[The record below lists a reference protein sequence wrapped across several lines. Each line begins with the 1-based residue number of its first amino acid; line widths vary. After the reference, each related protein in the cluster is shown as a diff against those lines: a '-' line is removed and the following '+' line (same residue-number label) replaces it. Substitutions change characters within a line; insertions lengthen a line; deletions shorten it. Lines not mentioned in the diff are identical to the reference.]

1 MNVPGTRWNRL
12 TRPCVLAA
20 VAVTL
25 LPLLYFFPAT
35 SGSLIISPDDGVIQ
49 NIPFRVAVAEMV
61 RNGYAPLWNPWL
73 FCGMPLFAAAQ
84 AGVLFPLN
92 WFYLLFPAALATNL
106 MMLST
111 YMVAALGAYLYARRS
126 GIGIA
131 GAAVTSIIWQCGGFL
146 VNQVGHT
153 NIAHTAALFPWL
165 LWAIDGYANT
175 GDRRRG
181 LLLAAIVALQ
191 CFAGHQ
197 QTFVYGTMVACAYC
211 AVIWR
216 ATRAAG
222 NQNFYRSSFVFLAA
236 GLCLAAVQIVP
247 TLELLGH
254 SLRSDASYEFFT
266 SFSMP
271 RRFVAAFFAPYL
283 MGGGDGTLFRAPYV
297 GPSFYAEYVGY
308 VGLASLVLGVLAV
321 VLQRDAQAKFWACV
335 VVMGLLLALGRY
347 APLEFY
353 KLIYLVPG
361 LNLFRVPARHLME
374 VQFALAV
381 LAGRGL
387 TALLAHDDRRAV
399 RRWAVFSGVAL
410 LIITGI
416 VITAGRP
423 MSFRLG
429 RTAPVTIMRAPE
441 LFLPLLIAAIS
452 AWSVWLVARRQT
464 RIAVGLLIGV
474 LLVDLCLWGQFSGWR
489 ISSPN
494 AQSELWS
501 EPTVFKFL
509 RGQAAGGASPA
520 KERYRILTQDHF
532 FAPSEPAS
540 YAARVTEWSLPLQP
554 DIAMMHGHE
563 NAAGY
568 EGFGLARYSKL
579 AGDMKVWGDLTDPER
594 TLRSESR
601 ELDLLNVRYLLVR
614 TDRETGKKAKG
625 PALTE
630 VHDTEIFGGEKFAK
644 GNLNL
649 PVVGVGDALS
659 FSIPAT
665 EIKRVAVLTTLGW
678 GETAPEDAIVAQLRL
693 HSSTGETFQFDL
705 RAGEHTAEWAY
716 DRADVRER
724 IKHKRAPVAT
734 SYPVE
739 EGGVKFDGHDYVAV
753 FELPKPIRLV
763 GGEIVVRPVADA
775 PRLLLTVNRVSL
787 IGSTATFSLPRER
800 VSKQAAGDASPAPK
814 QDSPARWTS
823 VGSVEGVS
831 VFENQRVLP
840 RAWLTRTE
848 RVSTAPEQLEIIR
861 SGKIPDGVI
870 WNPLDCAL
878 VEAPN
883 KIEPAS
889 EKSGTAE
896 IVRYEPNRVE
906 VKAEATSPS
915 LLVLADNYYPGWRA
929 QVDGQRAKVL
939 RVNYNQRAVRLAGGS
954 HVVTFVYRPKSVLY
968 GLIVSSASLLA
979 LLWWARPRRPIQP

>member
-1 MNVPGTRWNRL
+1 MNLSGTTWDRL

-92 WFYLLFPAALATNL
+92 WFYLLFPAALATNF

-153 NIAHTAALFPWL
+153 NIAHTAALLPWL
-165 LWAIDGYANT
+165 LWAIDGYAVN
-175 GDRRRG
+175 GNRRRG

-197 QTFVYGTMVACAYC
+197 QTFAYAMMVAGAYC
-211 AVIWR
+211 VVMWR
-216 ATRAAG
+216 AKGRADSSK
-222 NQNFYRSSFVFLAA
+222 FYLSSFLFFAA
-236 GLCLAAVQIVP
+236 GLCLAALQIVP
-247 TLELLGH
+247 TLELLGQ
-254 SLRSDASYEFFT
+254 SLRSDASYGFFT

-308 VGLASLVLGVLAV
+308 VGLAGLLLTVLAIV
-321 VLQRDAQAKFWACV
+321 FQRDAQTKFWACV
-335 VVMGLLLALGRY
+335 VVVGLLLALGRY
-347 APLEFY
+347 APLGFN
-353 KLIYLVPG
+353 KLVYLVPG

-374 VQFALAV
+374 VQFAFAV

-387 TALLAHDDRRAV
+387 AALLTHQDRRAV
-399 RRWAVFSGVAL
+399 RRWILFSGAAL
-410 LIITGI
+410 LIVTW
-416 VITAGRP
+416 VVVAAGRP
-423 MSFRLG
+423 AAFRLG

-441 LFLPLLIAAIS
+441 LFLPLILAAIS
-452 AWSVWLVARRQT
+452 VWAIWLVARRGT
-464 RIAVGLLIGV
+464 RTSLAILIAILL
-474 LLVDLCLWGQFSGWR
+474 LDLGLWGQFSGWR
-489 ISSPN
+489 VSSPN
-494 AQSELWS
+494 AHAELWS
-501 EPTVFKFL
+501 EPAAFSFL
-509 RGQAAGGASPA
+509 RRKTAGAGAA

-532 FAPSEPAS
+532 FVPSEPAS
-540 YAARVTEWSLPLQP
+540 YAARVAEWSLPLQP
-554 DIAMMHGHE
+554 DIAMMHALE

-568 EGFGLARYSKL
+568 EGFGLARYSRL

-614 TDRETGKKAKG
+614 ADRATGRKTKG
-625 PALTE
+625 PALA
-630 VHDTEIFGGEKFAK
+630 EIQDAEIIAGEKFAR

-649 PVVGVGDALS
+649 PVLATGETLS
-659 FSIPAT
+659 FSIPGT
-665 EIKRVAVLTTLGW
+665 EINRVALLTTLAW
-678 GETAPEDAIVAQLRL
+678 GETAPDNAVVAQLRL
-693 HSSTGETFQFDL
+693 HGSSGETFEFDL

-716 DRADVRER
+716 DRPDVHDRT
-724 IKHKRAPVAT
+724 KHKRAPVAT
-734 SYPVE
+734 SYAVQ
-739 EGGVKFDGHDYVAV
+739 EGEVKFDGHDYAAV
-753 FELPKPIRLV
+753 FSLPKTIRLV
-763 GGEIVVRPVADA
+763 GGEILVPAVVDA

-787 IGSTATFSLPRER
+787 IGSNAAFSLPRER
-800 VSKQAAGDASPAPK
+800 VSKQTAKDSAPELK
-814 QDSPARWTS
+814 QDSPPRWTAA
-823 VGSVEGVS
+823 GNVEGVS
-831 VFENQRVLP
+831 IFENQRVLP
-840 RAWLTRTE
+840 RTWLTTTE
-848 RVSTAPEQLEIIR
+848 RVTSAAEQIEIIR
-861 SGKIPDGVI
+861 SGKMPDGAI
-870 WNPLDCAL
+870 WNPLECAL
-878 VEAPN
+878 VETPN

-889 EKSGTAE
+889 QKSGTAE

-906 VKAEATSPS
+906 VKSDAALPS
-915 LLVLADNYYPGWRA
+915 LLILADNYYPGWRA

-939 RVNYNQRAVRLAGGS
+939 RVNYNQRAVRLPGGS

-968 GLIVSSASLLA
+968 GLIVSIATLLA
-979 LLWWARPRRPIQP
+979 LIWWARRQQPIRP